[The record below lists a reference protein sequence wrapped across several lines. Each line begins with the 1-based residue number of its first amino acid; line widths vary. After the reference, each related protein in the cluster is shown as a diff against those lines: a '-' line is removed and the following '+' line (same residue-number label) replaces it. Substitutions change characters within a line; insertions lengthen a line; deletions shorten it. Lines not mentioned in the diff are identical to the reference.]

1 MATNEELE
9 KRVNE
14 FEREFGLLKS
24 QVNSQYQSQ
33 ILVDKDQTKRV
44 DRKCKQIDELEQR
57 LDTLEAQAREDN
69 SMVFKKA
76 PNIVNRLLV
85 AYDRLD
91 AMYDAHHALCDVLDG
106 VFYILKEH
114 LVIDESSMNYSLRQ
128 IVKARLPQEDK
139 LGAMREHWEKTQPST
154 ISESDMKATLGGR
167 YEKPQETQPKNHIPT
182 KGIVSEDER
191 RERELDALMGDK
203 FTVQPQEVHIEP
215 QDSANEDDKRDTP
228 NPVLQSGSADMESM
242 SVDAIMGEAQ
252 DDVIDVMSMASHL
265 KTYKLVEAQDET
277 QDFTYEDDG
286 VVKEA
291 EQGNEQCENGSVPL
305 LGSTETVDALMGE
318 IRVNVET
325 IFSDALY
332 DEKPYE
338 KCYRQ
343 YTERVM
349 VYVSPIIERLVR
361 ERNEAVALDKDSCNR
376 IDVLIRQR
384 EEQQIRAVGAEWANK
399 ELSRSE
405 AYWKERAERAEAER
419 DAMKECVDVLRD
431 HHSAK
436 YHGDWFYRREN
447 ALANY
452 DKAQK
457 GGGE

>member
-1 MATNEELE
+1 MATNIELE
-9 KRVNE
+9 TRI
-14 FEREFGLLKS
+14 R
-24 QVNSQYQSQ
+24 
-33 ILVDKDQTKRV
+33 
-44 DRKCKQIDELEQR
+44 ELERRFENDEQDMVEVYKR
-57 LDTLEAQAREDN
+57 IDRLEAQAKADN
-69 SMVFKKA
+69 SMVFQKA

-85 AYDRLD
+85 AYDRIDLLESD
-91 AMYDAHHALCDVLDG
+91 NKRFEYNSKNQFTRIGVMEKQAKQRDNAHNALCDAL
-106 VFYILKEH
+106 L
-114 LVIDESSMNYSLRQ
+114 LESQPDIAKKFRNA
-128 IVKARLPQEDK
+128 INKARLPQEAQD
-139 LGAMREHWEKTQPST
+139 
-154 ISESDMKATLGGR
+154 
-167 YEKPQETQPKNHIPT
+167 
-182 KGIVSEDER
+182 
-191 RERELDALMGDK
+191 
-203 FTVQPQEVHIEP
+203 EP
-215 QDSANEDDKRDTP
+215 QDSANEDDERDTP

-318 IRVNVET
+318 IRGQLVYV
-325 IFSDALY
+325 FSDETGHVPETPDGVRMNAIVAII
-332 DEKPYE
+332 KPH
-338 KCYRQ
+338 
-343 YTERVM
+343 
-349 VYVSPIIERLVR
+349 IERLVR
-361 ERNEAVALDKDSCNR
+361 ERDEAVALDKDSCNR
-376 IDVLIRQR
+376 IDALIRQR

>member
-1 MATNEELE
+1 MATKIELE
-9 KRVNE
+9 TRI
-14 FEREFGLLKS
+14 R
-24 QVNSQYQSQ
+24 
-33 ILVDKDQTKRV
+33 
-44 DRKCKQIDELEQR
+44 ELERRFENDEQDMVEVYKR
-57 LDTLEAQAREDN
+57 IDRLEAQAKADN
-69 SMVFKKA
+69 SMVFQKA

-114 LVIDESSMNYSLRQ
+114 LVIDEFSMNYSLRQ

-154 ISESDMKATLGGR
+154 ISESDMEATLGGR

-215 QDSANEDDKRDTP
+215 QDSANEDDERDTP

-318 IRVNVET
+318 IRGQLVYV
-325 IFSDALY
+325 FSDETGHVPETPDGVRMNAIVAII
-332 DEKPYE
+332 KPH
-338 KCYRQ
+338 
-343 YTERVM
+343 
-349 VYVSPIIERLVR
+349 IERLVR
-361 ERNEAVALDKDSCNR
+361 ERDEAVALDKDSCNR

-419 DAMKECVDVLRD
+419 NAMRECVDVLRD

>member
-1 MATNEELE
+1 MVEVY
-9 KRVNE
+9 KR
-14 FEREFGLLKS
+14 
-24 QVNSQYQSQ
+24 
-33 ILVDKDQTKRV
+33 I
-44 DRKCKQIDELEQR
+44 DR
-57 LDTLEAQAREDN
+57 LEAQAKADN
-69 SMVFKKA
+69 SMVFQKA

-85 AYDRLD
+85 AYDRIDLLESD
-91 AMYDAHHALCDVLDG
+91 NKRFEYNSKNQFTRIGVMEKQAKQRDNAHNALCDAL
-106 VFYILKEH
+106 L
-114 LVIDESSMNYSLRQ
+114 LESQPDIAKKFRNA
-128 IVKARLPQEDK
+128 INKARLPQEAQD
-139 LGAMREHWEKTQPST
+139 
-154 ISESDMKATLGGR
+154 
-167 YEKPQETQPKNHIPT
+167 
-182 KGIVSEDER
+182 
-191 RERELDALMGDK
+191 
-203 FTVQPQEVHIEP
+203 EP
-215 QDSANEDDKRDTP
+215 QDSANEDDERDTP

-318 IRVNVET
+318 IRGQLVYV
-325 IFSDALY
+325 FSDETGHVPETPDGVRMNAIVAII
-332 DEKPYE
+332 KPH
-338 KCYRQ
+338 
-343 YTERVM
+343 
-349 VYVSPIIERLVR
+349 IERLVR
-361 ERNEAVALDKDSCNR
+361 ERDEAVALDKDSCNR
-376 IDVLIRQR
+376 IDALIRQR

>member
-1 MATNEELE
+1 MATKIELE
-9 KRVNE
+9 TRI
-14 FEREFGLLKS
+14 R
-24 QVNSQYQSQ
+24 
-33 ILVDKDQTKRV
+33 
-44 DRKCKQIDELEQR
+44 ELERRFENDEQDMVEVYKR
-57 LDTLEAQAREDN
+57 IETLEAQAKADN
-69 SMVFKKA
+69 SMVFQKA

-85 AYDRLD
+85 AYDRIDLLESD
-91 AMYDAHHALCDVLDG
+91 NKRFEYNSKNQFTRIGVMEKQAKQRDNAHNALCDAL
-106 VFYILKEH
+106 L
-114 LVIDESSMNYSLRQ
+114 LESQPDIAKKFRNA
-128 IVKARLPQEDK
+128 INKARLPQEAQD
-139 LGAMREHWEKTQPST
+139 
-154 ISESDMKATLGGR
+154 
-167 YEKPQETQPKNHIPT
+167 
-182 KGIVSEDER
+182 
-191 RERELDALMGDK
+191 
-203 FTVQPQEVHIEP
+203 EP

-349 VYVSPIIERLVR
+349 VYVSPIIERLMR

-419 DAMKECVDVLRD
+419 NAMRECVDVLRD

>member
-1 MATNEELE
+1 MATKIELE
-9 KRVNE
+9 TRI
-14 FEREFGLLKS
+14 R
-24 QVNSQYQSQ
+24 
-33 ILVDKDQTKRV
+33 
-44 DRKCKQIDELEQR
+44 ELERRFENDEQDMVEVYKR
-57 LDTLEAQAREDN
+57 IDRLEAQAKADN
-69 SMVFKKA
+69 SMVFQKA

-85 AYDRLD
+85 AYDRIDLLESD
-91 AMYDAHHALCDVLDG
+91 NKRFEYNSKNQFTRIGVMEKQAKQRDNAHNALCDAL
-106 VFYILKEH
+106 L
-114 LVIDESSMNYSLRQ
+114 LESQPDIAKKFRNA
-128 IVKARLPQEDK
+128 INKARLPQEAQD
-139 LGAMREHWEKTQPST
+139 
-154 ISESDMKATLGGR
+154 
-167 YEKPQETQPKNHIPT
+167 
-182 KGIVSEDER
+182 
-191 RERELDALMGDK
+191 
-203 FTVQPQEVHIEP
+203 EP
-215 QDSANEDDKRDTP
+215 QDSANEDDERDTP

-318 IRVNVET
+318 IRGQLVYV
-325 IFSDALY
+325 FSDETGHVPETPDGVRMNAIVAII
-332 DEKPYE
+332 KPH
-338 KCYRQ
+338 
-343 YTERVM
+343 
-349 VYVSPIIERLVR
+349 IERLVR
-361 ERNEAVALDKDSCNR
+361 ERDEAVALDKDSCNR
-376 IDVLIRQR
+376 IDALIRQR